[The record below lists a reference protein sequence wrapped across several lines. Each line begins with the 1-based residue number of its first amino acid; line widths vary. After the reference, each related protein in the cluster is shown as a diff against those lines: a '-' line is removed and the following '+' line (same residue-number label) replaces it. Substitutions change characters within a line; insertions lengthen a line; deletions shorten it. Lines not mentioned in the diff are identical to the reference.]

1 MEFAPGYH
9 VRRMDQPDVE
19 ARLQVATPVF
29 EGPLE
34 LLLALA
40 EREDVDLLQVSLAAL
55 TDAYLA
61 AIAELR
67 SPDPAEMAEFLWT
80 LSRLLLLK
88 SIRLLPGEE
97 PGEEELELLGWEED
111 VRQRLEE
118 YRQYKEVAR
127 ELMERASGEA
137 HAFPSPAR
145 SVDVEGQEAPLEVAL
160 LVNAFKDLLARLP
173 PRPVTVTGRSWT
185 TEQKVLALTGRLL
198 RGPLNLVDLILD
210 CEDRLEAVVTFV
222 ALLELLRQGRVA
234 VRQKE
239 SFGDIV
245 VQWKHQ

>member
-1 MEFAPGYH
+1 
-9 VRRMDQPDVE
+9 MDQPDVE

-40 EREDVDLLQVSLAAL
+40 EREDVDILQVSLATL

-67 SPDPAEMAEFLWT
+67 APDPAEMAEFLWM

-111 VRQRLEE
+111 VRRRLEE

-127 ELMERASGEA
+127 DLMDRATAEA

-145 SVDVEGQEAPLEVAL
+145 SVEVEGQEAPLEVAL
-160 LVNAFKDLLARLP
+160 LVSAFKDLLTRLP

-185 TEQKVLALTGRLL
+185 TEQKVEALTGRLL
-198 RGPLNLVDLILD
+198 RGPLNLVELILG

-222 ALLELLRQGRVA
+222 ALLELLRQGRVD

-245 VQWKHQ
+245 VQWKHA

>member
-1 MEFAPGYH
+1 
-9 VRRMDQPDVE
+9 MDQPDVE

-29 EGPLE
+29 VGPLE

-40 EREDVDLLQVSLAAL
+40 EREDVDILQVPLATL

-67 SPDPAEMAEFLWT
+67 SPDPVEMAEFLWT

-97 PGEEELELLGWEED
+97 PGEEEVELLGWEED
-111 VRQRLEE
+111 VRRRLEE
-118 YRQYKEVAR
+118 YRQYKEVAQG
-127 ELMERASGEA
+127 LMERAVSESY
-137 HAFPSPAR
+137 AFPSPAR
-145 SVDVEGQEAPLEVAL
+145 SVEVDGQEAPLEVEL
-160 LVNAFKDLLARLP
+160 LVNAFKDLLSRVP
-173 PRPVTVTGRSWT
+173 PRPVTVTGRAWT
-185 TEQKVLALTGRLL
+185 TEQKVEALTGRLL
-198 RGPLNLVDLILD
+198 REPVNLVDLILD

-222 ALLELLRQGRVA
+222 ALLELLRQGRVT

-239 SFGDIV
+239 AFGDIMV
-245 VQWKHQ
+245 AWIQR

>member
-1 MEFAPGYH
+1 
-9 VRRMDQPDVE
+9 MDQPDVE

-40 EREDVDLLQVSLAAL
+40 EREDVDILQVPLATL

-67 SPDPAEMAEFLWT
+67 SPDPVEMAGFLWT

-97 PGEEELELLGWEED
+97 PGEEEVELLGWEED
-111 VRQRLEE
+111 VRLRLEE
-118 YRQYKEVAR
+118 YRRYKEVAQ
-127 ELMERASGEA
+127 ELMERAASESY
-137 HAFPSPAR
+137 AFPSPAR
-145 SVDVEGQEAPLEVAL
+145 SVEVDGQEAPLEVEL
-160 LVNAFKDLLARLP
+160 LVNAFKDLLSRVP

-185 TEQKVLALTGRLL
+185 TEQKVEALTGRLL
-198 RGPLNLVDLILD
+198 RGPVNLVDLILD

-222 ALLELLRQGRVA
+222 ALLELLRQSRVT

-239 SFGDIV
+239 AFGDIMV
-245 VQWKHQ
+245 GWIQR

>member
-1 MEFAPGYH
+1 
-9 VRRMDQPDVE
+9 MDQPDVE

-40 EREDVDLLQVSLAAL
+40 EREDVDILQVPLATL

-61 AIAELR
+61 AIAALR
-67 SPDPAEMAEFLWT
+67 SPDPVEMAEFLWT

-97 PGEEELELLGWEED
+97 PGEEEVELLGWEED
-111 VRQRLEE
+111 VRRRLEE
-118 YRQYKEVAR
+118 YRQYKLVAQ
-127 ELMERASGEA
+127 ELMERAASES
-137 HAFPSPAR
+137 HAYPSPAR
-145 SVDVEGQEAPLEVAL
+145 SVDVEGQEAPLEVGL
-160 LVNAFKDLLARLP
+160 LVNAFKDLLNRVP

-185 TEQKVLALTGRLL
+185 TEQKVEALTGRLL
-198 RGPLNLVDLILD
+198 RGAVNLVDLILD

-222 ALLELLRQGRVA
+222 ALLELLRQGRVT

-239 SFGDIV
+239 AFGDIMV
-245 VQWKHQ
+245 AWIQR

>member
-1 MEFAPGYH
+1 MSGEVPE
-9 VRRMDQPDVE
+9 PDGP

-40 EREDVDLLQVSLAAL
+40 EREEVDILQVRLASL
-55 TDAYLA
+55 TDDYLQA
-61 AIAELR
+61 LAREAT
-67 SPDPAEMAEFLWT
+67 PNPVEMSDFLWT

-97 PGEEELELLGWEED
+97 PDAEELELLGWEED
-111 VRQRLEE
+111 VRQRLQE

-127 ELMERASGEA
+127 ELMERAATEPT
-137 HAFPSPAR
+137 AFPSPAR
-145 SVDVEGQEAPLEVAL
+145 VVEVDGQEAPLEVEV
-160 LVNAFKDLLARLP
+160 LVGAFKDLLGRLP
-173 PRPVTVTGRSWT
+173 PRPVTVTGRAWT
-185 TEQKVLALTGRLL
+185 TEQKVELLTGRLL
-198 RGPLNLVDLILD
+198 RGPVELVELILE

-239 SFGDIV
+239 ALGQIV
-245 VQWKHQ
+245 VSWKHAA

>member
-1 MEFAPGYH
+1 MSE
-9 VRRMDQPDVE
+9 RMDQPDVE

-40 EREDVDLLQVSLAAL
+40 EREDVDILKVPLASL

-67 SPDPAEMAEFLWT
+67 SPDPVEMAGFLWM

-97 PGEEELELLGWEED
+97 PGEEEVELLGWEED
-111 VRQRLEE
+111 VRLRLEE
-118 YRQYKEVAR
+118 YRRYKEVAQ
-127 ELMERASGEA
+127 ELMQLAATEPY
-137 HAFPSPAR
+137 AFPSPAR
-145 SVDVEGQEAPLEVAL
+145 SVEVDGQEAPLEVGL
-160 LVNAFKDLLARLP
+160 LINAFNDLLSRVP
-173 PRPVTVTGRSWT
+173 PQPVMVTGRSWT
-185 TEQKVLALTGRLL
+185 TEQKVEALTGRLL
-198 RGPLNLVDLILD
+198 RGPVNLVDLILD

-222 ALLELLRQGRVA
+222 ALLELLRQGRVT

-239 SFGDIV
+239 AFGDIMV
-245 VQWKHQ
+245 GWIQR

>member
-1 MEFAPGYH
+1 
-9 VRRMDQPDVE
+9 MDQPDVE

-40 EREDVDLLQVSLAAL
+40 EREDVDILQVSLATL

-61 AIAELR
+61 AIAAMR
-67 SPDPAEMAEFLWT
+67 SPDPVEMAGFLWT

-97 PGEEELELLGWEED
+97 PGEEEVELLGWEED
-111 VRQRLEE
+111 VRLRLEE
-118 YRQYKEVAR
+118 YRRYKEVAQ
-127 ELMERASGEA
+127 ELMQRAATESY
-137 HAFPSPAR
+137 AFPSPAR
-145 SVDVEGQEAPLEVAL
+145 SVDVDGQEAPLEVGL
-160 LVNAFKDLLARLP
+160 LVNAFKDLLSRVP

-185 TEQKVLALTGRLL
+185 TEQKVEALTGRLL
-198 RGPLNLVDLILD
+198 RGPVNLVDLILD

-222 ALLELLRQGRVA
+222 ALLELLRQGRVT

-239 SFGDIV
+239 AFGDIMV
-245 VQWKHQ
+245 FWVQQ

>member
-1 MEFAPGYH
+1 
-9 VRRMDQPDVE
+9 MDQPDVE

-40 EREDVDLLQVSLAAL
+40 EREDVDILQVPLATL

-67 SPDPAEMAEFLWT
+67 SPDPVEMAGFLWT

-97 PGEEELELLGWEED
+97 PGEEEVELLGWEED
-111 VRQRLEE
+111 VRLRLEE
-118 YRQYKEVAR
+118 YRRYKEVAL
-127 ELMERASGEA
+127 ELMERAATEPY
-137 HAFPSPAR
+137 AFPSPAR
-145 SVDVEGQEAPLEVAL
+145 MVEVEGQETPLEVGL
-160 LVNAFKDLLARLP
+160 LVNAFKDLLSRVP

-185 TEQKVLALTGRLL
+185 SEQKVEALTRVLL
-198 RGPLNLVDLILD
+198 RGPVNLVDLILD

-222 ALLELLRQGRVA
+222 ALLELLREGRVT

-239 SFGDIV
+239 AFGDIV
-245 VQWKHQ
+245 VGWIQR

>member
-1 MEFAPGYH
+1 
-9 VRRMDQPDVE
+9 MDQPDVE

-40 EREDVDLLQVSLAAL
+40 ERDDVDILQVPLATL

-67 SPDPAEMAEFLWT
+67 SPDPVEMAGFLWT

-97 PGEEELELLGWEED
+97 PGEEEVELLGWEED
-111 VRQRLEE
+111 VRLRLEE
-118 YRQYKEVAR
+118 YRRYKEVAQ
-127 ELMERASGEA
+127 ELMERAASESY
-137 HAFPSPAR
+137 AFPSPAR
-145 SVDVEGQEAPLEVAL
+145 SVEVDGQEAPLEVEL
-160 LVNAFKDLLARLP
+160 LVNAFKDLLSRVP

-185 TEQKVLALTGRLL
+185 TEQKVEALTGRLL
-198 RGPLNLVDLILD
+198 RGPVNLVDLILD

-222 ALLELLRQGRVA
+222 ALLELLRQSRVT

-239 SFGDIV
+239 AFGDIMV
-245 VQWKHQ
+245 GWIQR